1 MGKSFLKDF
10 SWYFLGSLI
19 PIVIGV
25 LKTPIFTRHFNQEE
39 FGHLGIITVTFSY
52 LGMILFAW
60 IGTCIW
66 RYQPKYKLSKLLN
79 ELYSNILFLFVIALL
94 ILFVIVIIWHSFENS
109 FLMKNLILFSF
120 IQLIFSQLY
129 SYYMIVVRIEGR
141 AVFYTIFQSLRA
153 VLSFITVLTL
163 VFIFKVDIT
172 ALILSLVIID
182 FVAVLYLFIFNPLKV
197 VINFKLTNKKYLKE
211 LLIYGS
217 TGLLINICFLTISSS
232 DRYIISWFGSINDVG
247 VYDQVY
253 KISQLSIAAFVTIF
267 FNTINPTL
275 LNELERNFENSKYL
289 MRSYLKVFF
298 IYGFPAIVYLS
309 FFAKEISDVLL
320 GKEFR
325 IGYNI
330 IPFVFFAAFLH
341 GAINFFELRLKF
353 KDKLKKLS
361 LIMIGATILNIILT
375 IIFVSRF
382 GYKWAAVTTTI
393 TYVVIFGVFLSLDR
407 DILFYSSKEG
417 KNNFKFL
424 LVFVVQFLIYF
435 SLNEYFEFTI
445 LNKIFTVLIFA
456 ICYIFLYKNQF
467 RSLKLILK

>member
-1 MGKSFLKDF
+1 MSKSFLKVF
-10 SWYFLGSLI
+10 RRYFLGSII
-19 PIVIGV
+19 PIAIGII
-25 LKTPIFTRHFNQEE
+25 KTPIFTRHFNQGE
-39 FGHLGIITVTFSY
+39 FGYLGITTITFSY
-52 LGMILFAW
+52 LSMILFSW

-66 RYQPKYKLSKLLN
+66 RYYPKYKLNKQLN
-79 ELYSNILFLFVIALL
+79 ELYSNLLFLFIISFLILL
-94 ILFVIVIIWHSFENS
+94 IFVSIWYSLETEI
-109 FLMKNLILFSF
+109 LIKKLILYSF
-120 IQLIFSQLY
+120 IHMFFSLLY
-129 SYYMIVVRIEGR
+129 SYYMIFVSIQGR
-141 AVFYTIFQSLRA
+141 AVFYTIFQSIRA
-153 VLSFITVLTL
+153 ILSFVTLLLL
-163 VFIFKVDIT
+163 VFIFKVDIA

-182 FVAVLYLFIFNPLKV
+182 FIAVLYLLIFNPLKI

-217 TGLLINICFLTISSS
+217 TGLLINVCFLTISSS
-232 DRYIISWFGSINDVG
+232 DRYIISWLGSINDVG

-253 KISQLSIAAFVTIF
+253 KISQLSIAAIVTIF
-267 FNTINPTL
+267 FNTINPSL
-275 LNELERNFENSKYL
+275 LHELEKDFENSKYL

-320 GKEFR
+320 GNEFR

-375 IIFVSRF
+375 IIFVSKF

-424 LVFVVQFLIYF
+424 LVFLVQFLIYF
-435 SLNEYFEFTI
+435 SLKEYFEFSI

-467 RSLKLILK
+467 KNIKQII